1 MEENVNVDN
10 QSDKEEVVVLDESYV
25 KVLYDPVRKIGKV
38 VWNGTPKDEQYK
50 LPFEKLLDYGQ
61 KNTVKRFLSDTR
73 KQGVV
78 APDKRKWFE
87 KVMVPAAIEA
97 GMERAAVVTD
107 GNAFKR
113 YYLNLILGAVN
124 KFGLPFKICGDEQS
138 AIDFLM
144 EE

>member
-1 MEENVNVDN
+1 MEENVPT
-10 QSDKEEVVVLDESYV
+10 QEVVVLDESFV
-25 KVLYDPVRKIGKV
+25 KVLYDPEKLLGKV
-38 VWNGTPKDEQYK
+38 IWNGTPKDEQYK
-50 LPFEKLLDYGQ
+50 LPFEKLLEYGQ
-61 KNTVKRFLSDTR
+61 THRVKRFLSDTR

-97 GMERAAVVTD
+97 GMERAAVITD

-124 KFGLPFKICGDEQS
+124 KFGLPFKILGDEES
-138 AIDFLM
+138 AVEFLM
-144 EE
+144 EA